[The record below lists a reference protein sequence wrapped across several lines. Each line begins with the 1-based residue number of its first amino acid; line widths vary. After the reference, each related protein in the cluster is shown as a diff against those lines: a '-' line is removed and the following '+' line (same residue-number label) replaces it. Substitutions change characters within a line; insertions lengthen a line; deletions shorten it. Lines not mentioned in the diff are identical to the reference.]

1 MDFCEIKD
9 EGHLTEEVKEN
20 LLEQMA
26 LEQSPKEQ
34 KEQGCSKQRSPVG
47 LLQAQVLHTD

>member
-1 MDFCEIKD
+1 MDFSEIRD
-9 EGHLTEEVKEN
+9 EGHLTEEVREN
-20 LLEQMA
+20 LLEQVA

-47 LLQAQVLHTD
+47 FLQPQVLHTD